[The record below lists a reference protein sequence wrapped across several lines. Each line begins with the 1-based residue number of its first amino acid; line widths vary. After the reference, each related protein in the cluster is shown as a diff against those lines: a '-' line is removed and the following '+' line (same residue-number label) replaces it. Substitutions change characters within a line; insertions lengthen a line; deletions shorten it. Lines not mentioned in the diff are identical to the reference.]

1 MPQTTV
7 SLRQLSLE
15 KPPGIERPLYLI
27 CYDSIIKE
35 ADPTGS
41 LFKALEYQGLS
52 RLTAA
57 RTLSAKTQWL
67 QHVPVAARER
77 FCELVNATPTT
88 AGTSCCHR
96 YTQDINKLLK
106 QHYGMNSVIHY
117 KQQAN

>member
-57 RTLSAKTQWL
+57 KTLSAKTQWL
-67 QHVPVAARER
+67 QHVPVVARER
-77 FCELVNATPTT
+77 FFELVNATPIT
-88 AGTSCCHR
+88 AGTSIYH
-96 YTQDINKLLK
+96 
-106 QHYGMNSVIHY
+106 
-117 KQQAN
+117 